1 MTDAK
6 KKNKKIT
13 FSPSKVIISSIFR
26 SYAFL
31 SLSLSCCIILGKAC
45 YFPETN
51 ASRRY
56 TKWLL
61 QTAPASWLERSI
73 YSALQWFL
81 QKMHRVLKGDENYRG
96 RSDISIFNPFRK
108 CHDAP

>member
-1 MTDAK
+1 MLKK
-6 KKNKKIT
+6 KKNHI
-13 FSPSKVIISSIFR
+13 
-26 SYAFL
+26 L
-31 SLSLSCCIILGKAC
+31 SLQSHNLFYIPIRRFPLSVSSSC

-96 RSDISIFNPFRK
+96 RSGISIFNPFRK